1 MIDIREDNLKSGVLG
16 LVMAVVEIVR
26 DALQNQATRRMES
39 GSLTDEEV
47 ERLGRALAD
56 LDGAIEGIKR
66 EQGLEQAVQS
76 VRDGLDDLVND
87 AVHRVLNPAS
97 WPPAMGPQG
106 QDGMGL
112 HAESDAEPAEAQR

>member
-1 MIDIREDNLKSGVLG
+1 MIKIDEDNLKSGVLG
-16 LVMAVVEIVR
+16 LVLAVVEILR

-56 LDGAIEGIKR
+56 LDAALEDIKR

-76 VRDGLDDLVND
+76 VRDGLDDIVND
-87 AVHRVLNPAS
+87 AVQSLIDPTQ
-97 WPPAMGPQG
+97 WTE
-106 QDGMGL
+106 
-112 HAESDAEPAEAQR
+112 ESSVTESKEPVGAAR